1 VRLPL
6 PHRVLLVTG
15 LKREARILG
24 GDGAQVIVGG
34 GCSTR
39 LAQDLEQAAAKGVA
53 AFLSMGIA
61 GGLLPGLSP
70 GAIIIASA
78 VVASK
83 ARIRTAT
90 TWSENL
96 RRAIPESIMGDIAG
110 VDRITAEISDKA
122 ALHQVSGATAVD
134 MESHVVAQVA
144 DRYGIPFAAIRI
156 ISDPAEQAL
165 PRAAQVGLAP
175 NGGVNLT
182 AVIGALM
189 AAPGQIPAL
198 VQTALDAQKAFRTLS
213 RCRRLIGSGFC
224 LPDFA
229 KLPLDVP

>member
-1 VRLPL
+1 MPL
-6 PHRVLLVTG
+6 PHGVLLVTG

-24 GDGAQVIVGG
+24 GNGAQVVVGG

-39 LAQDLEQAAAKGVA
+39 LAQDLEQAVAKGVG

-78 VVASK
+78 VVADK

-96 RRAIPESIMGDIAG
+96 SRAIPESVMGDIAG
-110 VDRITAEISDKA
+110 VDHVTVEISDKA
-122 ALHQVSGATAVD
+122 TLRQATGAAAVD
-134 MESHVVAQVA
+134 MESHVVAQIA

-156 ISDPAEQAL
+156 IADPAERAL

-175 NGGVNLT
+175 SGGVNIT
-182 AVIGALM
+182 AVIGALL

-198 VQTALDAQKAFRTLS
+198 VQTALDAQKAVRTLA
-213 RCRRLIGSGFC
+213 RCRRLIGPGFC
-224 LPDFA
+224 LPDLG